1 MKLFINRLLLVSSPI
16 LCLLIYY
23 TACINPYISG
33 DLGKLGSIP
42 FEKGYIAQV
51 QRRCF
56 CPQNLT
62 IRQINTTDTINA
74 RIVTIGDS
82 FSQQAQDGYQNFL
95 ANSLNERIVNLA
107 LNQHVSSLIRL
118 YHKPFFAMENNLVIF
133 EIGEK
138 IFSTLMSE
146 IDFDTVLEGSDFQE
160 RKINDLYYR
169 FPILQGI
176 KQLIVEKADMGKRT
190 VLRKK
195 MSKQFFSLLDSTL
208 YVHETDNYEIIDSS
222 LVKAKENVKK
232 LHELFASKNIE
243 LIFIIA
249 ADKSTLYQDYVVP
262 KQQRATITKKMED
275 LDSLY
280 WFVNTAK
287 ILTPYLQTHKDIYYA
302 NDTHWSPV
310 GASIVGK
317 ELEQRIKFIR
327 KHK

>member
-33 DLGKLGSIP
+33 DLGRLASIP
-42 FEKGYIAQV
+42 FEKGYINQV

-56 CPQNLT
+56 CTQNLVT
-62 IRQINTTDTINA
+62 RQINQMDTINA

-82 FSQQAQDGYQNFL
+82 FSQQDQEGYQNFF
-95 ANSLNERIVNLA
+95 AISLNEQVVNLA
-107 LNQHVSSLIRL
+107 FKPIVSLLVRL
-118 YHKPFFAMENNLVIF
+118 YHKSYFTMENSIIIF
-133 EIGEK
+133 EIAERD
-138 IFSTLMSE
+138 FLRLMPA
-146 IDFDTVLEGSDFQE
+146 IDFDHILKVSDFQKVDANNLNE
-160 RKINDLYYR
+160 K
-169 FPILQGI
+169 FPILQGV
-176 KQLIVEKADMGKRT
+176 KQFIFEKTNMGSRA

-195 MSKQFFSLLDSTL
+195 MSKQFFSLTDSTL
-208 YVHETDNYEIIDSS
+208 YVYKNDNYEIIDSS
-222 LVKAKENVKK
+222 LDKAKENVNRLHK
-232 LHELFASKNIE
+232 LFVSKNIE
-243 LIFIIA
+243 LIFMIA
-249 ADKSTLYQDYVVP
+249 ADKSTLYQDYVIP
-262 KQQRATITKKMED
+262 SRQRATVTEKMEE

-317 ELEQRIKFIR
+317 ELERRIEFIR